1 MSPGDPR
8 LASPEYS
15 TPDRLLFLD
24 GTLQSVASSEIVYHE
39 AMVHPGMFAHPN
51 PETVVIVGG
60 GEGATLREVL
70 KHKTV
75 KSVTM
80 IEIDQE
86 MVKVAQQYL
95 PDFSNCSDFL
105 DRAANCFEDPL
116 VDIRYEDATKWFMD
130 RYGPNPTKD
139 PLAAPIDVILL
150 DALDPEEENE
160 ASEHLYTDSDFYNAV
175 LKGLSPDGV
184 LAIQVGTAATIDDP
198 RADVGIYR
206 NRERLFN
213 LLEAHDD
220 VGAMLIYEE
229 GKVAWTTYHLYAH
242 R

>member
-8 LASPEYS
+8 LSSPEYA

-24 GTLQSVASSEIVYHE
+24 GTLQSLSSSEVVYHE
-39 AMVHPGMFAHPN
+39 AMVHPAMFAHPH

-75 KSVTM
+75 KTVVM
-80 IEIDQE
+80 IEIDEE
-86 MVKVAQQYL
+86 MVQIAQRYL
-95 PDFSNCSDFL
+95 PNYSNCSDLL
-105 DRAANCFEDPL
+105 DRAANCFEDSL
-116 VDIRYEDATKWFMD
+116 ADIRYEDATKWFVD
-130 RYGPNPTKD
+130 RYGPNPTKE
-139 PLAAPIDVILL
+139 PLPAPIDVILL

-160 ASEHLYTDSDFYNAV
+160 MSELLYTDDVFYNAV
-175 LKGLSPDGV
+175 LKSLSPDGV

-198 RADVGIYR
+198 RADVGIYK

-213 LLEAHDD
+213 LLEEHDD
-220 VGAMLIYEE
+220 VGAMLVYEE
-229 GKVAWTTYHLYAH
+229 GT
-242 R
+242 